1 MIQRWGESARW
12 ADVVIHRG
20 TAYWVEVAE
29 NPEADAAHQI
39 QQVLQQIDATLATI
53 GSDRTKLLMV
63 TIHLADLADASH
75 LNALWDAWVLQ
86 GHLPVRACVQSG
98 LSGPYRVE
106 MAIVAAVADDS
117 STT

>member
-29 NPEADAAHQI
+29 NPETDAVHQI

-53 GSDRTKLLMV
+53 GSDRSKLLMV
-63 TIHLADLADASH
+63 TIHLADLGDASH
-75 LNALWDAWVLQ
+75 LNALWDAWVPQ

-106 MAIVAAVADDS
+106 MVIVAAVPEDS
-117 STT
+117 GAT